1 MDEWLSGLLRKK
13 STLYFLLA
21 LPVILLFSS
30 SIGFG
35 FSPLDEQWMILK
47 NKTYLEDWSN
57 VLNSFSKGL
66 AEHYYR
72 PLFMGSLIFDYHFSE
87 LSPKAYH
94 VMNVVWHLACV
105 VLFYHL
111 LLSFGIKQNK
121 AFVLTLLFSFHPMVH
136 AVAWVP
142 GRNDLMLCFFSLL
155 NIYSLRRYLSAP
167 RPLPLIVYFLSLF
180 AALFTKE
187 TAVVLPFISLVMILS
202 LKHSLTKVT
211 SYALIVAGFLIFIVW
226 NFIRLNSV
234 VAMPVGLD
242 GILARGLVFTKV
254 FIVYLGK
261 SIFPFQQS
269 LYPTLNNT
277 NWALYLI
284 PILIL
289 GGCVYKFGFEDKKV
303 MLLSLLS
310 FAMIAFIPSWF
321 ATTKGSSEFYEHR
334 VYSALP
340 WLLLFIGNIRFDL
353 NHKMTRNAL
362 LILLLFFAVKSY
374 SRLKHYKDKS
384 TFSITGM
391 KESPDF
397 YLFFQTQGEV
407 EYANQNVRQAL
418 ALFTKA
424 IALRPDKAELY
435 SNRGSAYFTL
445 GDYNAAINDYSEAI
459 KKAGMRREFVLNRCI
474 AYTKVNNKK
483 AAMEDYNFLKG
494 CCNEIIP
501 QSLHDKLKGQ

>member
-1 MDEWLSGLLRKK
+1 MDQWLSGLLNKK

-21 LPVILLFSS
+21 LPVILMFSGS
-30 SIGFG
+30 VGFG

-47 NKTYLEDWSN
+47 NKAYLEDASN
-57 VLNSFSKGL
+57 IVHSFARVL

-111 LLSFGIKQNK
+111 LLSFGVKQNK
-121 AFVLTLLFSFHPMVH
+121 AYVLSLLFSIHPMVVH

-155 NIYSLRRYLSAP
+155 SMYSLRRYLLAT
-167 RPLPLIVYFLSLF
+167 RPLFLMVYFLSLF

-187 TAVVLPFISLVMILS
+187 TAVVLPFIALAMMLLFPHS
-202 LKHSLTKVT
+202 LKRNI
-211 SYALIVAGFLIFIVW
+211 SYALMASGFLIIVVW
-226 NFIRLNSV
+226 NLIRLSI
-234 VAMPVGLD
+234 VAPMPIGID
-242 GILARGLVFTKV
+242 GVIARGLVFTKV
-254 FIVYLGK
+254 FLVYLGK

-277 NWALYLI
+277 NWAMYLI

-289 GGCVYKFGFEDKKV
+289 GGCVYKFGFEDKKL
-303 MLLSLLS
+303 MLLCLLS
-310 FAMIAFIPSWF
+310 FAMLAVIPSWF

-340 WLLLFIGNIRFDL
+340 WLLIFVGNIRFDI
-353 NHKMTRNAL
+353 NHKFTKNAL
-362 LILLLFFAVKSY
+362 LIVLLFFAVKTY

-407 EYANQNVRQAL
+407 EYDNSNIPKAL
-418 ALFTKA
+418 ELFTKA

-435 SNRGSAYFTL
+435 SNRGTAYFSL
-445 GDYNAAINDYSEAI
+445 GDFNAAISDYTEAI

-474 AYTKVNNKK
+474 AYTKVNNTK
-483 AAMEDYNFLKG
+483 AALEDYKFLKS

-501 QSLHDKLKGQ
+501 QSLHEKLGR